1 MSYRV
6 IAVAAVTCDVC
17 SYFANKYMK
26 HYSPHGVEQEVEWLY
41 SFDVHCNSFFC
52 SFLITYVLQVM
63 SRVFVDETAT

>member
-1 MSYRV
+1 
-6 IAVAAVTCDVC
+6 
-17 SYFANKYMK
+17 MK